1 MANSRSSRSQQ
12 SCLFLGRG
20 SLGLANGKIFPESKK
35 ILLFLTWDFHFLF
48 SLKLVWIL
56 KLTWA
61 RKVLVVVVPYRL
73 SLLLQRNKRIKQERL
88 FAFLSYF
95 PSRPDLLLTDSH
107 LSATCGTCERP
118 LYQVRQKIDKKVM
131 IRKKGERK
139 KSNDHEKI
147 SQKISR
153 KVIMIKRSA
162 TCTTSWS
169 PTWTSTRLLWTSR
182 GTSAR
187 SLEPALSLSSKWEDL
202 GKETIWSQQRS
213 T

>member
-1 MANSRSSRSQQ
+1 MSQQSRRKLLFLVGKFPQQHLRVDANRPCWQPPRMANSRSSRSQQ

-35 ILLFLTWDFHFLF
+35 FLLFLIWDFHFLF

-95 PSRPDLLLTDSH
+95 PPRPDLLLTDSH

-118 LYQVRQKIDKKVM
+118 LYQVRQKNI
-131 IRKKGERK
+131 
-139 KSNDHEKI
+139 
-147 SQKISR
+147 
-153 KVIMIKRSA
+153 
-162 TCTTSWS
+162 
-169 PTWTSTRLLWTSR
+169 
-182 GTSAR
+182 
-187 SLEPALSLSSKWEDL
+187 
-202 GKETIWSQQRS
+202 
-213 T
+213 